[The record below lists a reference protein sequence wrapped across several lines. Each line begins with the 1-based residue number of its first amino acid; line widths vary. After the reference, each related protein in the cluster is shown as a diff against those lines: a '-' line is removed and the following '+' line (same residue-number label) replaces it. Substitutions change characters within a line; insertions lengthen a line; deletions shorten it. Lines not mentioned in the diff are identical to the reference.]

1 MLGLREVSGLMRTAL
16 CTLFGLA
23 AVATGV
29 PASFAQDW
37 RALDHGKPTAPG
49 TEAEERQTHQRPGSN
64 RGISLDVPIG
74 TVSVNPEFLDGEPVY
89 VRRTSVGEGMTV
101 VEVSTTPF
109 MPVLA
114 SNQQPPGVR
123 PDQPASW

>member
-1 MLGLREVSGLMRTAL
+1 MRTAL
-16 CTLFGLA
+16 CMAIAVA
-23 AVATGV
+23 AVVTGV

-37 RALDHGKPTAPG
+37 RALNHAKPAGPG
-49 TEAEERQTHQRPGSN
+49 TEEERQTHQRPGNN

-74 TVSVNPEFLDGEPVY
+74 SVSVNPEFLDGEPVF